1 MRKKKFKLKLNSSIF
16 VFLGVFLGVTFGVIF
31 PEFMLSISFI
41 GEVFFN
47 MLKGLVFPLIVS
59 AIITAIASI
68 GDPKKLGSIG
78 LYTVSYALISACAA
92 VSIGLLLF
100 NVFKPGV
107 GVETS
112 FTQTFSSVI
121 EDAKPLTVANFL
133 TELIP
138 SNLIQA
144 VVNFEVLPVVVFS
157 VAFALAC
164 VSCGDK
170 AKNVV
175 SFFAHLRN
183 VMIRLITWVI
193 NLSAIGVFS
202 LLGTAVAQSAA
213 HHRLG
218 QDLKALSMFVLV
230 FLLGLFLQFLW
241 QLLAIKFF
249 AKLALRN
256 YINATSGALAT
267 AFATSSSLA
276 TLPVSMMSA
285 EKVGVREDITRF
297 VLPLAA
303 TINLGATVMYEASA
317 ALFFSQVMGLDL
329 NLASQVVLF
338 IVAIIAGMG
347 ATGIPEGGI
356 ITMVT
361 VFRSVN
367 IPVSLISIL
376 LPIDRILDRFRT
388 VINTWGDICAAAIV
402 NDLVKRNLERST
414 KAQKNR

>member
-1 MRKKKFKLKLNSSIF
+1 MNKKNFKLKPNSSVF
-16 VFLGVFLGVTFGVIF
+16 VLVGVVLGIACGILY
-31 PEFMLSISFI
+31 PNFMLSISVI
-41 GEVFFN
+41 GEIFFN
-47 MLKGLVFPLIVS
+47 MLKGLVIPLIVS

-68 GDPKKLGSIG
+68 GDTKKLGSIG
-78 LYTVSYALISACAA
+78 VYTLGYALVSACAA
-92 VSIGLLLF
+92 VLIGLFLF
-100 NVFKPGV
+100 NLIKPGS

-112 FTQTFSSVI
+112 FSQTFSSGL
-121 EDAKPLTVANFL
+121 DANTEPLTVSGFL

-138 SNLIQA
+138 PNMIEA
-144 VVNFEVLPVVVFS
+144 VVKFEIMPIVVFA
-157 VAFALAC
+157 VAFAIAC

-170 AKNVV
+170 AKHVV
-175 SFFAHLRN
+175 SFFSHLRN

-202 LLGTAVAQSAA
+202 LLGTAVAQSSAQ
-213 HHRLG
+213 HRLG
-218 QDLKALSMFVLV
+218 QDFKALSMFVGV
-230 FLLGLFLQFLW
+230 FVFGLILQFLW

-249 AKLALRN
+249 AKIALKR
-256 YINATSGALAT
+256 YLSSTSGALAT

-285 EKVGVREDITRF
+285 EQVGVREDITRF

-329 NLASQVVLF
+329 TLGHQLVLF
-338 IVAIIAGMG
+338 FVAIIAGMG

-388 VINTWGDICAAAIV
+388 MVNTWGDICCAAVV
-402 NDLVKRNLERST
+402 NEFVKRN
-414 KAQKNR
+414 QNR